1 MPLPFALQIH
11 WMMMMMMMM
20 EFEKQATL
28 D

>member
-20 EFEKQATL
+20 EFEKLATV